1 MQSSDCESRIL
12 PSQTSSEMPSGCF
25 TNDANTDHNLFL
37 KVKSVHCWHSIMII
51 FRRRMD
57 KLVDDDIAA
66 DNEDLVAP
74 DLTSYLRGIFP

>member
-1 MQSSDCESRIL
+1 
-12 PSQTSSEMPSGCF
+12 
-25 TNDANTDHNLFL
+25 
-37 KVKSVHCWHSIMII
+37 MII